1 MPYIKQHLRDSVD
14 ADIDNLV
21 TQARMTCAGDMDG
34 AANYIISRIVAGLFK
49 PDDGWRYRYMA
60 HAVGC
65 LESVKAEFQ
74 RRVISE
80 YEKQAIESNGDI
92 KEYYSPF

>member
-1 MPYIKQHLRDSVD
+1 MPYIKQYLRDSVD

-21 TQARMTCAGDMDG
+21 MEAKRNCAGDMDG
-34 AANYIISRIVAGLFK
+34 AANYIITRIVAGLFK
-49 PDDGWRYRYMA
+49 PDEGWRYRYMA

-74 RRVISE
+74 RRIVAP
-80 YEKQAIESNGDI
+80 YEDDCATANGDI
-92 KEYYSPF
+92 GEYE